1 MQHIPGERYI
11 EIGLQGEHD
20 AREVQFDISGLIDR
34 WPQAVWRLMY
44 RRPGDT
50 APYPGE
56 TTSEE
61 AVLTWHIQRRD
72 VQTAGT
78 GQYQLI
84 GTQIGADGAEMLVA
98 KSPIGTVLIHD
109 SLGCEV
115 PPPDAIVTWLEQ
127 IDKAAQ
133 AADASASA
141 AEASATQAQNS
152 AATAETLAQQASN
165 SAQLAADRAVDA
177 AYSALTAK
185 EYAQTA
191 GDSATKA
198 EQSETRAQLSATAA
212 QQYASQAQG
221 SASAAAQSAASAQ
234 GDAGNAL
241 QSANSAS
248 AAASNAS
255 ASANA
260 AGNSAQQAASAAD
273 TARTDAATAQD
284 AAQDAVEHA
293 STAQKAAEA
302 AENAA
307 QEALGI
313 IDDGV
318 VARDSTWS
326 SMGIV
331 EKLCPPFEVTG
342 NIVQCEPV
350 EGSALDVTV
359 EIVPTQEGTGDPSPE
374 NVRPIVGWN
383 SVNIW
388 RCGKNFCDGSL
399 VEVGGYVGATGGTTN
414 FLNRARIP
422 KMVLPIQVA
431 FKWSVPIN
439 YKIQNHFAYSSDGT
453 MIRVLGSSPT
463 VTLAKGE
470 YYYAASFARTDDAE
484 MGTDDI
490 AALQVGLML
499 EISTM
504 PTAYEPYRGDTF
516 TIDLGQTVY
525 GGRIDTKEKRAI
537 LKWKV
542 ITLTN
547 STLGISVYRET
558 SVSIGRLLDFSAP
571 EGGADGLCS
580 HAVTSHSLTTSGMV
594 YGWVSNNL
602 YWINILSDLGLDNS
616 STNAFKQY
624 LGDQEAAGTPVEV
637 CVPLANPIIV
647 SLDELYIP
655 ALSGANT
662 LYADAGPVTVKGYS
676 DPVTIV
682 NRLSSRIAALE
693 EAQTTI

>member
-72 VQTAGT
+72 VQTAGS

-141 AEASATQAQNS
+141 AEASATQAQSS
-152 AATAETLAQQASN
+152 AATAKTLAQQASN
-165 SAQLAADRAVDA
+165 SAQLAAQSAYDA

-191 GDSATKA
+191 GNSATIA

-234 GDAGNAL
+234 GDAGKAL

-248 AAASNAS
+248 TAASNAS

-260 AGNSAQQAASAAD
+260 ASNSAQQAASAAD

-293 STAQKAAEA
+293 SAAQKAAEA

-326 SMGIV
+326 SNNIV
-331 EKLCPPFEVTG
+331 ATLCPPFEVTG
-342 NIVQCEPV
+342 DIVQCEPV
-350 EGSALDVTV
+350 EGSALDMTV
-359 EIVPTQEGTGDPSPE
+359 EIVPTQEGEGDPSPE
-374 NVRPIVGWN
+374 NVRPVVGWD

-388 RCGKNFCDGSL
+388 RSGKNLLNEQNLTNGVYKLDFTISSESDVILRFRSIKIYLPQGNYILSGNVPLNIARSFTNYDNSQYITTGSNTS
-399 VEVGGYVGATGGTTN
+399 VGVTAYQITMQLSGFLYLSVRRYDNGAYEGVN
-414 FLNRARIP
+414 LKLEP
-422 KMVLPIQVA
+422 
-431 FKWSVPIN
+431 
-439 YKIQNHFAYSSDGT
+439 
-453 MIRVLGSSPT
+453 GST
-463 VTLAKGE
+463 A
-470 YYYAASFARTDDAE
+470 
-484 MGTDDI
+484 
-490 AALQVGLML
+490 
-499 EISTM
+499 
-504 PTAYEPYRGDTF
+504 TAYEPYRGE
-516 TIDLGQTVY
+516 TIAVALGQTVY
-525 GGRIDTKEKRAI
+525 GGTLDADTG
-537 LKWKV
+537 
-542 ITLTN
+542 TLTVTWKEADLSDPKFYPTGGN
-547 STLGISVYRET
+547 GIRFNNA
-558 SVSIGRLLDFSAP
+558 LDSDY
-571 EGGADGLCS
+571 ADGEGLCS
-580 HAVTSHSLTTSGMV
+580 HGKIGKNITVSGNVAIGTQPGVSSV
-594 YGWVSNNL
+594 YFSG
-602 YWINILSDLGLDNS
+602 ILDILGLAS
-616 STNAFKQY
+616 VEEYIEWAKTNEIKIVYKTKNPFTVQ
-624 LGDQEAAGTPVEV
+624 LSPCQVAAISGT
-637 CVPLANPIIV
+637 
-647 SLDELYIP
+647 
-655 ALSGANT
+655 NT

-676 DPVTIV
+676 DPRAMITK
-682 NRLSSRIAALE
+682 LSDRIAALE
-693 EAQTTI
+693 DAQTTI

>member
-20 AREVQFDISGLIDR
+20 AREVKFDISGLIDR

-72 VQTAGT
+72 VQTAGS

-141 AEASATQAQNS
+141 AEASATQSQNS

-185 EYAQTA
+185 EYAQNA
-191 GDSATKA
+191 GDSATIA

-248 AAASNAS
+248 TAASNAS

-313 IDDGV
+313 IDDEV

-326 SMGIV
+326 SDNIV
-331 EKLCPPFEVTG
+331 ATLCPPFEVYG

-350 EGSALDVTV
+350 EGSPLDVTV
-359 EIVPTQEGTGDPSPE
+359 EITPAQEGAGDPSPE
-374 NVRPIVGWN
+374 NVRPIVGWDTVN
-383 SVNIW
+383 VWRGEKNLLDAKAVKLETRDGIAVTYDENANIFTINGTSTASLAICNTNIVSIPAYNIPMTISVTKVNGDVVVPYGGNAVAYL
-388 RCGKNFCDGSL
+388 GKGD
-399 VEVGGYVGATGGTTN
+399 
-414 FLNRARIP
+414 
-422 KMVLPIQVA
+422 
-431 FKWSVPIN
+431 
-439 YKIQNHFAYSSDGT
+439 
-453 MIRVLGSSPT
+453 SPT
-463 VTLAKGE
+463 ETINAFNAPLAGG
-470 YYYAASFARTDDAE
+470 SRTATIDKRYITYFWFFLTPGVVCE
-484 MGTDDI
+484 N
-490 AALQVGLML
+490 LQVQIQL
-499 EISTM
+499 EPGSTA
-504 PTAYEPYRGDTF
+504 TAYEPYRGE
-516 TIDLGQTVY
+516 TIAVALGQTVY
-525 GGRIDTKEKRAI
+525 GGTLDADTG
-537 LKWKV
+537 
-542 ITLTN
+542 TLTVTWKEADLSDPKFYPTGGN
-547 STLGISVYRET
+547 GIRFNNA
-558 SVSIGRLLDFSAP
+558 LDSDY
-571 EGGADGLCS
+571 ADGEGLCS
-580 HAVTSHSLTTSGMV
+580 HGKIGKNITVSGNVAIGAHPGVNSV
-594 YGWVSNNL
+594 YFSG
-602 YWINILSDLGLDNS
+602 ILDILDS
-616 STNAFKQY
+616 VY
-624 LGDQEAAGTPVEV
+624 R
-637 CVPLANPIIV
+637 
-647 SLDELYIP
+647 
-655 ALSGANT
+655 
-662 LYADAGPVTVKGYS
+662 
-676 DPVTIV
+676 
-682 NRLSSRIAALE
+682 RLSQDSAPDSDATNLHSSKKRCRVFRIAGDYPNNCVNLL
-693 EAQTTI
+693 